1 MTFQKGNKLG
11 LRGGRKKGQRNKDT
25 WLIRYRYEQLIEHYN
40 IEQMKADLMQ
50 LEPNER
56 LKIMTGLLDFFM
68 PKLNRTDNSL
78 SKDNES
84 IIILLPGDES
94 PRPPLETPSAY
105 GTSPR
110 GGQGEEITGEEQNE
124 DRFFEPEDIQR
135 DLFTDVEGSE

>member
-1 MTFQKGNKLG
+1 MTFQKGNKVG

-25 WLIRYRYEQLIEHYN
+25 RLIRYRYEQLMEHYS

-68 PKLNRTDNSL
+68 PKLNRTDHSL

-84 IIILLPGDES
+84 ITILLPG
-94 PRPPLETPSAY
+94 
-105 GTSPR
+105 
-110 GGQGEEITGEEQNE
+110 EEVIEQIDEEQNE
-124 DRFFEPEDIQR
+124 DRFFEPEDIQP
-135 DLFTDVEGSE
+135 DLFTDVEGPA

>member
-68 PKLNRTDNSL
+68 PKLNRTDHSL

-84 IIILLPGDES
+84 IIILLPG
-94 PRPPLETPSAY
+94 
-105 GTSPR
+105 
-110 GGQGEEITGEEQNE
+110 EEVVEQIEEDQDE
-124 DRFFEPEDIQR
+124 DRFFEPEDIQP

>member
-11 LRGGRKKGQRNKDT
+11 LKGGRKKGQRNKDT
-25 WLIRYRYEQLIEHYN
+25 RLIRYRYEQLMEHYS

-68 PKLNRTDNSL
+68 PKLNRTDHSL

-94 PRPPLETPSAY
+94 PRPPMEN
-105 GTSPR
+105 
-110 GGQGEEITGEEQNE
+110 GEEITGEEQNE
-124 DRFFEPEDIQR
+124 DRFFEPEDIQP

>member
-25 WLIRYRYEQLIEHYN
+25 RLIRYRYEQLMEHYS

-68 PKLNRTDNSL
+68 PKLNRTDHSL
-78 SKDNES
+78 SKNNEN
-84 IIILLPGDES
+84 ITILLPGEVEEVIE
-94 PRPPLETPSAY
+94 ET
-105 GTSPR
+105 
-110 GGQGEEITGEEQNE
+110 ENE
-124 DRFFEPEDIQR
+124 DRFFEPEDIQP
-135 DLFTDVEGSE
+135 DLFTDVEGPE